1 MKSGKDVLGSV
12 IKTAQMG
19 QLGIEAVLEY
29 TNQPSLKDALRK
41 QKQQYDAI
49 EKEAMKI
56 AEDRQWEMKNLN
68 PAVKQM
74 AMMTTRMRISG
85 KDPDATIAAMM
96 IQGNTRGSIKTLKNL
111 HRYPETTGRIC
122 AISQKL
128 LDCETDNITQM
139 QGFV

>member
-1 MKSGKDVLGSV
+1 MKTGKDVLNSV

-29 TNQPSLKDALRK
+29 THQPALRQALRD
-41 QKQQYDAI
+41 QKQEYDSIEQEAI
-49 EKEAMKI
+49 KI
-56 AEDRQWEMKNLN
+56 ARDRNWEVTNLN
-68 PAVKQM
+68 PAVKGM
-74 AMMTTRMRISG
+74 ARMSTKMRVRG

-96 IQGNTRGSIKTLKNL
+96 IQGNTKGSIKTLKNI
-111 HRYPETTGRIC
+111 HRYPESNGQIC

-128 LDCETDNITQM
+128 LDCETDNIVQM

>member
-1 MKSGKDVLGSV
+1 MKTGKDVLGSV

-19 QLGIEAVLEY
+19 QLGIDAVLEY
-29 TNQPSLKDALRK
+29 TKQPALKEALRS
-41 QKQQYDAI
+41 QKQEYDAI
-49 EKEAMKI
+49 EKEAIKI
-56 AEDRQWEMKNLN
+56 AEERKWEVKNLN

-74 AMMTTRMRISG
+74 AMMTTRMRIRG
-85 KDPDATIAAMM
+85 KEPDATIAAMM
-96 IQGNTRGSIKTLKNL
+96 IQGNTKGSIKTLKNL

-128 LDCETDNITQM
+128 LDCETDNIVQM

>member
-29 TNQPSLKDALRK
+29 TKKPALKEALRS
-41 QKQQYDAI
+41 QKQEYDAI
-49 EKEAMKI
+49 EKEAIKI
-56 AEDRQWEMKNLN
+56 AEERKWEIKNLN
-68 PAVKQM
+68 PAVKSM

-111 HRYPETTGRIC
+111 HRYPETTGKIC
-122 AISQKL
+122 AISKKL
-128 LDCETDNITQM
+128 LDCETDNIVQM

>member
-1 MKSGKDVLGSV
+1 MKTGKDVLGSV

-29 TNQPSLKDALRK
+29 TRQPALQEALRS
-41 QKQQYDAI
+41 QKQEYNAI
-49 EKEAMKI
+49 EKEAVKI
-56 AEDRQWEMKNLN
+56 AKERQWEIKNLN

-74 AMMTTRMRISG
+74 AMMTTRMRVQG

-111 HRYPETTGRIC
+111 HRYPESTGRIC
-122 AISQKL
+122 AISQRL
-128 LDCETDNITQM
+128 LDCETDNIVQM

>member
-1 MKSGKDVLGSV
+1 MKSGQDVLNSV

-19 QLGIEAVLEY
+19 QLGIEAVLEF
-29 TNQPSLKDALRK
+29 TKQPELKQALRS
-41 QKQQYDAI
+41 QKQEYDAI
-49 EKEAMKI
+49 EKEAIQI
-56 AEDRQWEMKNLN
+56 AEEKQWEVKNLN
-68 PAVKQM
+68 PAVKGM
-74 AMMTTRMRISG
+74 ARMTTRMRVSG

-111 HRYPETTGRIC
+111 HRYPESTGKVC

-128 LDCETDNITQM
+128 LDCETDNIVQM